1 MFKNYLKITI
11 RNLWKDKLYSIINIF
26 GLAIGLA
33 STLLIIVF
41 IQDELSYDKF
51 HRKSENIYRVGYEV
65 SLGVGSKIIVS
76 SPHRLATA
84 LKTDFPE
91 LENVIHFSRINSGE
105 VKFNE
110 KKFRET
116 RISFVDSAF
125 FDVFDYEFI
134 KGDPETA
141 ILHPNTVVITEK
153 IARRYF
159 GEADPI
165 GKIIEIQDEFNGGDM
180 ELEVTGII
188 REMPANSHFHMDL
201 MISMATGQ
209 TVFPQSL
216 YQNWGWDSHY
226 TYVVFPEE
234 LDHQVFEKRLVDF
247 GQKHIQGDWF
257 IKFFSQPLTKIHLHS
272 NNNSE
277 IEANGDVSYVY
288 IFSVIAIIIILLATV
303 NYMNLATAR
312 SVRRSKEVGVRKAIG
327 AQKIQL
333 VFQFLSESIIIVLI
347 SMIIAGILTELS
359 LGFFNKISG
368 KELEITILNNKD
380 ILLGLVT
387 LSVVV
392 GLIAGSYPAFFLS
405 SFKPISVLKG
415 TTFRLGSASIII
427 RKGLVTLQFAMSI
440 GLIIGTIIV
449 YKQLQ
454 FLRNKNLGA
463 NTDQVVLVPTTQN
476 FNLAYQTA
484 RIELL
489 KNSNILNVSAS
500 NRRIGRDINSGSQL
514 RTDNDNGEIGEGR
527 ISTIY
532 VDYEYLQDYGIE
544 LSTGRYF
551 SRDYATD
558 TLLTIIFNE
567 SAVNALGFTDLD
579 NILGKIIRRGGNNSS
594 NAVVGQVVGVVRD
607 FHFEALYNKIK
618 PMVFFLWPDRGMN
631 WINIRIASS
640 DIPETIKSIEKVWKQ
655 FEPNREFRPTF
666 LDQNLKETYKA
677 EERFLA
683 VFGIF
688 SGLAIFIACLGIF
701 GLASFSAAQRA
712 KEIGIRKVMGA
723 SVSNISILLTTD
735 FLKLVLV
742 ANLIAWPLAF
752 LAMNN
757 WLENFPY
764 QVDKNLS
771 IFFLAAII
779 SALIAFITV
788 IFQSVKAAVINPVD
802 SLKSE

>member
-1 MFKNYLKITI
+1 
-11 RNLWKDKLYSIINIF
+11 
-26 GLAIGLA
+26 
-33 STLLIIVF
+33 
-41 IQDELSYDKF
+41 
-51 HRKSENIYRVGYEV
+51 
-65 SLGVGSKIIVS
+65 
-76 SPHRLATA
+76 
-84 LKTDFPE
+84 
-91 LENVIHFSRINSGE
+91 
-105 VKFNE
+105 
-110 KKFRET
+110 
-116 RISFVDSAF
+116 
-125 FDVFDYEFI
+125 
-134 KGDPETA
+134 
-141 ILHPNTVVITEK
+141 
-153 IARRYF
+153 
-159 GEADPI
+159 
-165 GKIIEIQDEFNGGDM
+165 M
-180 ELEVTGII
+180 E
-188 REMPANSHFHMDL
+188 
-201 MISMATGQ
+201 
-209 TVFPQSL
+209 
-216 YQNWGWDSHY
+216 
-226 TYVVFPEE
+226 
-234 LDHQVFEKRLVDF
+234 
-247 GQKHIQGDWF
+247 
-257 IKFFSQPLTKIHLHS
+257 
-272 NNNSE
+272 
-277 IEANGDVSYVY
+277 
-288 IFSVIAIIIILLATV
+288 
-303 NYMNLATAR
+303 
-312 SVRRSKEVGVRKAIG
+312 
-327 AQKIQL
+327 
-333 VFQFLSESIIIVLI
+333 
-347 SMIIAGILTELS
+347 
-359 LGFFNKISG
+359 
-368 KELEITILNNKD
+368 
-380 ILLGLVT
+380 ILLGLVA

-405 SFKPISVLKG
+405 SFRPVSVLKG
-415 TTFRLGSASIII
+415 TAIRLGSASIII

-454 FLRNKNLGA
+454 FLRNKKLGA

-489 KNSNILNVSAS
+489 KNPNILNVSAS

-514 RTDNDNGEIGEGR
+514 KTDDDKGEIVKGR

-532 VDYEYLQDYGIE
+532 VDYEYLQDYRIE

-567 SAVNALGFTDLD
+567 SAVNALGFTDID
-579 NILGKIIRRGGNNSS
+579 NILGKVIRQGGNNSS
-594 NAVVGQVVGVVRD
+594 NAVVGQVVGVVKD

-618 PMVFFLWPDRGMN
+618 PMVFFLWPNRGMN

-640 DIPETIKSIEKVWKQ
+640 NIPETIKSIEKVWKQ

-666 LDQNLKETYKA
+666 LDQNLRESYQA

-779 SALIAFITV
+779 SVLIAFITV
-788 IFQSVKAAVINPVD
+788 IFQSVKAAVVNPVD

>member
-1 MFKNYLKITI
+1 
-11 RNLWKDKLYSIINIF
+11 
-26 GLAIGLA
+26 
-33 STLLIIVF
+33 
-41 IQDELSYDKF
+41 
-51 HRKSENIYRVGYEV
+51 
-65 SLGVGSKIIVS
+65 
-76 SPHRLATA
+76 
-84 LKTDFPE
+84 
-91 LENVIHFSRINSGE
+91 
-105 VKFNE
+105 
-110 KKFRET
+110 
-116 RISFVDSAF
+116 
-125 FDVFDYEFI
+125 
-134 KGDPETA
+134 
-141 ILHPNTVVITEK
+141 
-153 IARRYF
+153 
-159 GEADPI
+159 
-165 GKIIEIQDEFNGGDM
+165 
-180 ELEVTGII
+180 
-188 REMPANSHFHMDL
+188 
-201 MISMATGQ
+201 
-209 TVFPQSL
+209 
-216 YQNWGWDSHY
+216 
-226 TYVVFPEE
+226 VVFPEK
-234 LDHQVFEKRLVDF
+234 LNRQVFEKRLVDF

-257 IKFFSQPLTKIHLHS
+257 IKFFSQPLTNIHLHS

-277 IEANGDVSYVY
+277 IEANGDISYVY

-333 VFQFLSESIIIVLI
+333 VFQFLSESLIIVMM
-347 SMIIAGILTELS
+347 SMIIAGILAELS

-368 KELEITILNNKD
+368 KELEIAMLDNKEILF
-380 ILLGLVT
+380 GLVS

-392 GLIAGSYPAFFLS
+392 GLIAGSYPAFILS

-427 RKGLVTLQFAMSI
+427 RKGLVILQFAMSI

-484 RIELL
+484 RIKLL
-489 KNSNILNVSAS
+489 INPNILNVSAS
-500 NRRIGRDINSGSQL
+500 SRRIGRDINSGSQL
-514 RTDNDNGEIGEGR
+514 KTDNDKGEIGEGR

-567 SAVNALGFTDLD
+567 SAVNALGFTDID
-579 NILGKIIRRGGNNSS
+579 NILGKVIRQGGNNSS
-594 NAVVGQVVGVVRD
+594 NAVVGQVVGVVKD

-618 PMVFFLWPDRGMN
+618 PMVFFLWPNRGMN

-640 DIPETIKSIEKVWKQ
+640 HIPETIRSIEKIWKQ

-666 LDQNLKETYKA
+666 LDQNLRESYQA
-677 EERFLA
+677 EERFLN

-688 SGLAIFIACLGIF
+688 SGLAIFIAGLGLF
-701 GLASFSAAQRA
+701 GLASFTTTQRT
-712 KEIGIRKVMGA
+712 KEISIRKVMGA
-723 SVSNISILLTTD
+723 SVTNISVLLTTD
-735 FLKLVLV
+735 FLKLVFA
-742 ANLIAWPLAF
+742 ANIIAWPLAYF
-752 LAMNN
+752 AMHN

-764 QVDKNLS
+764 QTGINPS
-771 IFFLAAII
+771 IYLISAII
-779 SALIAFITV
+779 SAIIAFITV
-788 IFQSVKAAVINPVD
+788 IFQSVKAAVVNPVD